1 MDEPVTVDLSAPV
14 APVTPVCPTPRHTPS
29 VIPRNGRATIN
40 DHIGS
45 LNDINESLGG
55 NDASFPSPSPPP
67 SPFPL
72 RPLQPLIILH
82 KPTHHLPRFPQPRQ
96 YACLKR
102 VSIAVH
108 RDQLVI
114 VHFPIAQVGHFA
126 GVVGRESVQEGH
138 HGRVIY
144 VVHRA
149 KNGCV
154 WVLGREFQECTDV
167 LVAGV

>member
-1 MDEPVTVDLSAPV
+1 MVY
-14 APVTPVCPTPRHTPS
+14 S
-29 VIPRNGRATIN
+29 VWFGIQYNKSEQLDACSFIN
-40 DHIGS
+40 VKC
-45 LNDINESLGG
+45 
-55 NDASFPSPSPPP
+55 ASFPSPSPPS

-72 RPLQPLIILH
+72 RPLQPLLILH

-102 VSIAVH
+102 VSITVH

-126 GVVGRESVQEGH
+126 GVVGREGVQEGH
-138 HGRVIY
+138 HGRVVH

-167 LVAGV
+167 LMAGVCCWVWTVVVRCGL